1 MDRKI
6 WIILA
11 SIAVCLLIVFIV
23 LVIVLPIQRNK
34 DAEDDVKDHS
44 TPKNDNTLL
53 WANFPGELKTQTFH
67 TFNILGYSD
76 DRSTASIKDSIKLS
90 EETKYSNFEFSD
102 LIKFDANSTFKIVS
116 DKASKKNEKIKTLSL
131 GLFETLQT
139 LSNSEK
145 YQQGISSIEY
155 LIRKAFQSPQTF
167 IKHLYSY
174 NLCKTMSK
182 PEMIKTTILKGV
194 AESKHD
200 KILNGDSEYC
210 LNKPLGFDN
219 WVKLLGMESE
229 KLYKVDWLTDLFGLT
244 MREIDSIFGKEE
256 YLYSDCIDFNRKL
269 STNYNCK
276 DPNACGNEIIYRQ
289 LINGKVINGIDKGM
303 KNLTDLYKQININYY
318 PFEKSPELF
327 NFFGQY
333 KEKHKEAEDY
343 NDYELEIEQLERL
356 IDEKSSLSLLST
368 NNSFFF
374 LSKIDSNNLGVLAE
388 RYGMD
393 ENTVSF
399 INEYIFEFLPEL
411 LLYPSFKNGEET
423 LKVDPMAKAYSN
435 MASDMIKK
443 TYYQLNKLDHLFNRL
458 YAKYVWEEL
467 NKELNVEVMQYEEE
481 DICFLIMQQILD
493 DGRKALKICGDPVTS
508 FKSIPDTMKWID
520 PYRCVVFNETQ
531 CNMTVIDRLKEI
543 VYVTENEIKSIYTEH
558 SFGSILE
565 SSYKNLYNS
574 LNCGESD
581 KCFDDKYLLKMQWW
595 KSYVSQN
602 LPGDKKSD
610 SLCEIFP
617 EFFSEP
623 VELSYYLKQKQITE
637 EIPEESVDYLIS
649 LTPAKSNDYLNEDNY
664 VAFNNR
670 KQFENEFTL
679 YMNDKASGG
688 MKDKIHLFDIL
699 NNIFVFDN
707 IVNIEYESVGDF
719 LQGNNK
725 EDKRYLDYLTSG
737 DYYNNYKPGMNKTTG
752 FNFGFNLDT
761 GVNTYAPCDRYAID
775 KETLRKIV
783 SINNEPY
790 MNIKKVEY
798 DHICNNYIYVEE
810 PILNY
815 EGLTGDKAFIDGF
828 QFNHEDDII
837 YYFDKISSRPYK
849 FTFSEEIDY
858 EEQTCRKYVLDTKD
872 YKVKTASI
880 SQKLNKPIFIS
891 VGNEGFDTT
900 ITDKISNENYICVE
914 PYSNMVLESKINL
927 VYSLYTKN
935 YGCFYPKI
943 ENEKNYPIFTYNR
956 EYKVDMDSFEDAFPS
971 LSSAKSFKKYFL
983 IFGIILI
990 VLFAICS
997 GWLIYKAC
1005 THKRERISL
1014 LPNAPDMNL
1023 INDSREATL
1032 NKDVENE

>member
-289 LINGKVINGIDKGM
+289 LINGKVINDIDKGM

-423 LKVDPMAKAYSN
+423 LKVDQMAKAYSN

-458 YAKYVWEEL
+458 YAIYVWEEL

-565 SSYKNLYNS
+565 NSYKNLYNS
-574 LNCGESD
+574 LNCRESD
-581 KCFDDKYLLKMQWW
+581 KCFDDKYLLKMDTKYEYLIKINKSIFSFLEKDINENYEKYKKW
-595 KSYVSQN
+595 KNDRINRKIKYIFSENSS
-602 LPGDKKSD
+602 LELKKS
-610 SLCEIFP
+610 
-617 EFFSEP
+617 
-623 VELSYYLKQKQITE
+623 
-637 EIPEESVDYLIS
+637 
-649 LTPAKSNDYLNEDNY
+649 AKSHITFQLNEFKDKSNNDKDNLKLTK
-664 VAFNNR
+664 FKSTNNNYQ
-670 KQFENEFTL
+670 KYAKNKDEIDLSLSNKNNIINSKLGVFKNKSENLGVKKKLSSFKSQSEENEEKNSE
-679 YMNDKASGG
+679 YKNM
-688 MKDKIHLFDIL
+688 MKK
-699 NNIFVFDN
+699 
-707 IVNIEYESVGDF
+707 
-719 LQGNNK
+719 
-725 EDKRYLDYLTSG
+725 
-737 DYYNNYKPGMNKTTG
+737 
-752 FNFGFNLDT
+752 
-761 GVNTYAPCDRYAID
+761 
-775 KETLRKIV
+775 
-783 SINNEPY
+783 
-790 MNIKKVEY
+790 IKKS
-798 DHICNNYIYVEE
+798 
-810 PILNY
+810 
-815 EGLTGDKAFIDGF
+815 
-828 QFNHEDDII
+828 EDEINKKRRKM
-837 YYFDKISSRPYK
+837 YADKISQQQDNE
-849 FTFSEEIDY
+849 FEQEI
-858 EEQTCRKYVLDTKD
+858 KK
-872 YKVKTASI
+872 
-880 SQKLNKPIFIS
+880 
-891 VGNEGFDTT
+891 
-900 ITDKISNENYICVE
+900 EN
-914 PYSNMVLESKINL
+914 
-927 VYSLYTKN
+927 N
-935 YGCFYPKI
+935 YRMI
-943 ENEKNYPIFTYNR
+943 YPILFVIIPLMY
-956 EYKVDMDSFEDAFPS
+956 SFFR
-971 LSSAKSFKKYFL
+971 YY
-983 IFGIILI
+983 
-990 VLFAICS
+990 
-997 GWLIYKAC
+997 W
-1005 THKRERISL
+1005 
-1014 LPNAPDMNL
+1014 
-1023 INDSREATL
+1023 ND
-1032 NKDVENE
+1032 